1 MVHWYWANA
10 GLAYRNIWGSVEM
23 SGEGLN
29 ICWIVQILGKWPML
43 SGGENNIGFE
53 AYNIFGYS
61 LDKLKIELH
70 G

>member
-10 GLAYRNIWGSVEM
+10 AWLTEI
-23 SGEGLN
+23 SGVVWRCPGKVSTFAGF
-29 ICWIVQILGKWPML
+29 VQILGKLSML

-53 AYNIFGYS
+53 AYNFFGYS